1 MESAEAAARHFE
13 RSRSLGND
21 SPELLGLLGDCY
33 YRIGRTKRD
42 VTELRRA
49 ADLKD
54 LARNR
59 AAEREQ
65 HFVSMRENWSLTAR
79 IEESIWKIS
88 GAPANL
94 AAAIRAGLRAH
105 AADPKWPWPVFQLAA
120 MRRSSG
126 DKFNIAVSLNDTV
139 EDIDPRLQ
147 AALRQWSVEP
157 LEVFGAEL
165 AVRSEE
171 FRRRVLGGRTQV
183 YVLDD
188 PHGLL
193 SATIVLKRNTRSN
206 AGREAADALALAE
219 FLRSSGADPLFSVA
233 RPLAVVPLDDS
244 HAVYAMQHVKGR
256 ELGSLIVR
264 GLHVNQPLFSDICK
278 RVVDF
283 LAWFHAWSWREGIG
297 TGPASPRELREVAE
311 SICSSWRQAG
321 SSKKDAEELRSLLA
335 GVLPAWAVGFRK
347 KDAHPENWLVTANGQ
362 VVLIDLESTKQ
373 LPVLYDF
380 CQLIDDYP
388 ILTVDEEGMQMRK
401 ELLAQYC
408 HYVAERI
415 PELCE
420 EPLVAGDRWT
430 VACGFTLFRAA
441 FGLARLVRRGRDG
454 NATTSS
460 ALRSA
465 AVRRDHYVRLI
476 EWFAREEC
484 EPKIAVCAQHL
495 AIMVHR
501 LSAKVV

>member
-1 MESAEAAARHFE
+1 
-13 RSRSLGND
+13 
-21 SPELLGLLGDCY
+21 
-33 YRIGRTKRD
+33 
-42 VTELRRA
+42 
-49 ADLKD
+49 
-54 LARNR
+54 
-59 AAEREQ
+59 
-65 HFVSMRENWSLTAR
+65 
-79 IEESIWKIS
+79 
-88 GAPANL
+88 
-94 AAAIRAGLRAH
+94 
-105 AADPKWPWPVFQLAA
+105 
-120 MRRSSG
+120 
-126 DKFNIAVSLNDTV
+126 
-139 EDIDPRLQ
+139 
-147 AALRQWSVEP
+147 
-157 LEVFGAEL
+157 
-165 AVRSEE
+165 
-171 FRRRVLGGRTQV
+171 
-183 YVLDD
+183 
-188 PHGLL
+188 
-193 SATIVLKRNTRSN
+193 
-206 AGREAADALALAE
+206 
-219 FLRSSGADPLFSVA
+219 
-233 RPLAVVPLDDS
+233 
-244 HAVYAMQHVKGR
+244 
-256 ELGSLIVR
+256 
-264 GLHVNQPLFSDICK
+264 
-278 RVVDF
+278 
-283 LAWFHAWSWREGIG
+283 
-297 TGPASPRELREVAE
+297 
-311 SICSSWRQAG
+311 
-321 SSKKDAEELRSLLA
+321 
-335 GVLPAWAVGFRK
+335 VGFRK